1 MSSGPVLQQPSRK
14 NPVFG
19 LIEQSSSRS
28 PRTFRGA
35 LRRPPPFP
43 LSSLSNA
50 NSWIAAMPANA
61 GACRPPTSESSRAD
75 GALPRWSI
83 EPPPEERR
91 LRQRGYRIGE
101 RYGKPSMARRIRHEG
116 YFESDLACADCANG
130 AAGPLSPPCKSLPRQ
145 RSGYAL
151 PVRSHRP
158 SHPDLSL
165 GKKPSL
171 SANVSDRA

>member
-14 NPVFG
+14 NPVTG

-61 GACRPPTSESSRAD
+61 GACRPPTSESSHAD
-75 GALPRWSI
+75 GTLPRWSI

-91 LRQRGYRIGE
+91 LRQRGYRIGG
-101 RYGKPSMARRIRHEG
+101 RYGKPSTARRIRHEG
-116 YFESDLACADCANG
+116 SFESDLACADCANG
-130 AAGPLSPPCKSLPRQ
+130 AAGPRRRLANCSRGSAAGGERSLAH
-145 RSGYAL
+145 S
-151 PVRSHRP
+151 
-158 SHPDLSL
+158 
-165 GKKPSL
+165 
-171 SANVSDRA
+171 SAERRFRASRNTAAA